1 MVKYTIDILSIKSTL
16 HTEMLSKSRGH
27 VLRIATI
34 LHMLFSIDSENPLSS
49 EVSEMAVK
57 AAVNFV
63 WTACQQTDFVAG
75 KGPIKDEVHTYNI
88 DMLH

>member
-1 MVKYTIDILSIKSTL
+1 MKSTL
-16 HTEMLSKSRGH
+16 HTGMLSKSRGH

-34 LHMLFSIDSENPLSS
+34 LHMLFSIDSENTLSS
-49 EVSEMAVK
+49 EVLEMAVK

-63 WTACQQTDFVAG
+63 WTTFQQTDFVAG

>member
-1 MVKYTIDILSIKSTL
+1 MKSTL

-57 AAVNFV
+57 AAVNLSGQH
-63 WTACQQTDFVAG
+63 ANKQPFVAG
-75 KGPIKDEVHTYNI
+75 KGLIEDKVHTYNI

>member
-1 MVKYTIDILSIKSTL
+1 MKSTL
-16 HTEMLSKSRGH
+16 HTGMLSKSRGH

-34 LHMLFSIDSENPLSS
+34 LHMLFSIDSENTLSS
-49 EVSEMAVK
+49 EVLEMAVK

-63 WTACQQTDFVAG
+63 WTTCQQTDFVAG